1 MEMDIAHA
9 LGITAVFVL
18 AGLVKGV
25 IGLGLPTLS
34 MALLALW
41 MAPAAAAALLVV
53 PSLVTNAWQMQPWPA
68 LGAALRRLGGMQVG
82 IVLGTCG
89 GASAFDGLAAG
100 GAAIAL
106 GVALVAYAGWGL
118 LGQAVVVPA
127 RHEAWMGPLA
137 GALTGA
143 VTAWTGVFVLP
154 AVVYLQGLRLERDA
168 LVQAMGICFTTSTL
182 ALGGVLLAQGRY
194 PAGVAGASLAM
205 LVPAL
210 VGMALGQCLRRRLP
224 LALFR
229 QAFLFGL
236 AALGTSV
243 AVRAAGSVL

>member
-1 MEMDIAHA
+1 MAQA

-25 IGLGLPTLS
+25 IGLGLPTLA

-41 MAPAAAAALLVV
+41 LAPAAAAALLVA
-53 PSLVTNAWQMQPWPA
+53 PSLVTNVWQMQPRRTLA
-68 LGAALRRLGGMQVG
+68 AALRRLGGMQAG
-82 IVLGTCG
+82 IVLGTCA
-89 GASAFDGLAAG
+89 GAWAFDGLASG

-127 RHEAWMGPLA
+127 RHEAWLGPLA

-168 LVQAMGICFTTSTL
+168 LVQAMGLCFTTSTL
-182 ALGGVLLAQGRY
+182 ALGGMLLAQGRY
-194 PAGVAGASLAM
+194 PAALAGASLAM
-205 LVPAL
+205 LLPAL
-210 VGMALGQCLRRRLP
+210 AGMALGQWVRQRLP

-229 QAFLFGL
+229 QAFFLGL
-236 AALGTSV
+236 AALGTHV
-243 AVRAAGSVL
+243 AIRAAGSVL